1 MQFGSRFCEIM
12 NQVVEEFGPEPA
24 AAEKD
29 ADDKKRPGESTKNP
43 RPPKRSR
50 GDAPKPDIT
59 KIAEMPKSTSLMEI
73 TLSNVRNNNSVTL
86 QVLAGG
92 PNKEIWLI
100 NKSNTEAKFNAGFI
114 LAGFGKGEYKQQAP
128 ATDREILFD
137 MCPLP
142 VVLHQ
147 SALRT
152 LEEVVNSER
161 LKKPGAKVA
170 YHDLVDSPTPDKPG
184 AWKLNRKLDISFV
197 PEAVN
202 VKPDQGQDQAKQS
215 DCASLFPSA
224 AWNKTHSE
232 VVFSVGWQ
240 ATGLMP
246 IRPQVV
252 MKHAVAIP
260 PQCAL
265 KL

>member
-24 AAEKD
+24 EKSVEE
-29 ADDKKRPGESTKNP
+29 KKRPGENSTKNP
-43 RPPKRSR
+43 RPAKKSR
-50 GDAPKPDIT
+50 GDGPKPAIT
-59 KIAEMPKSTSLMEI
+59 KLDEMPKTASLLDI

-86 QVLAGG
+86 QVLPGS
-92 PNKEIWLI
+92 PNKELWLI
-100 NKSNTEAKFNAGFI
+100 NKGNTEAKLTAGFI
-114 LAGFGKGEYKQQAP
+114 LAGFGKGEYKQQSP

-137 MCPLP
+137 MSPLP
-142 VVLHQ
+142 WVLHQ
-147 SALRT
+147 SSLRAV
-152 LEEVVNSER
+152 EDVVNGER

-170 YHDLVDSPTPDKPG
+170 YHDLVDSPTPEKPG
-184 AWKLNRKLDISFV
+184 AWKLTRKLEISFV
-197 PEAVN
+197 PEAVT
-202 VKPDQGQDQAKQS
+202 VKPGQTQDQAKQS
-215 DCASLFPSA
+215 ECAALFPSA
-224 AWNKTHSE
+224 TWNQTHSE

-252 MKHAVAIP
+252 IKHALAIP